1 MASVTALPPGPR
13 DSPLRQLVRYV
24 PHPAEFLEECCR
36 AYGPRFTMRL
46 AGFGTFVQ
54 LAQPAAVQEL
64 FRGDPTQLHSG
75 EANAFLAV
83 TVGRRSVLV
92 LDEAAHADQRRVL
105 VPPLH
110 GSRMQAK
117 VERMR
122 RATEAALRDWPL
134 GRAVPLEPL
143 MRDITLRTMLDV
155 VLGIGEEEAREVAA
169 QRLGRDLAKLLSYA
183 RTPFAI
189 VFANLAPHELLR
201 RVPFLPYYREL
212 RRIHAALDQRIER
225 RRADHRAA
233 PPADRAA
240 PPADLLSELLRATRA
255 DGRPI
260 DDGEIRDALMTI
272 LVAGHDTTAV
282 ALAWLFLQIVE
293 RDGVQQRL
301 RAELHAVTGGAPIA
315 ADHLPRLVYLDAV
328 VRESLRLCTV
338 VPFVTRR
345 LTVPLRVDG
354 HDFPAGVHL
363 CPCIHLVHRDPE
375 LYPEP
380 ERFRPERFLER
391 KFGPHEWLPF
401 GGGERLCTGMAFALT
416 EMKVVAATLLAALEL
431 ARPRDAATERVRSGV
446 LIAPSDGVVVVAQ
459 RAAIAG
465 AATSAASTP

>member
-13 DSPLRQLVRYV
+13 DSPLRQLLRYV
-24 PHPAEFLEECCR
+24 PHPAEFLEACR
-36 AYGPRFTMRL
+36 RDYGDRFTMRL
-46 AGFGTFVQ
+46 TGFGTFVQ

-117 VERMR
+117 VEQMR

-134 GRAVPLEPL
+134 GRAVPLEPR

-155 VLGIGEEEAREVAA
+155 VLGIGEEEAREGPAR
-169 QRLGRDLAKLLSYA
+169 RLGADLAKLLSYA

-189 VFANLAPHELLR
+189 VLANLAPHELLR

-225 RRADHRAA
+225 RRAAHRAA
-233 PPADRAA
+233 PPSDL
-240 PPADLLSELLRATRA
+240 PADLLAELLRATRA
-255 DGRPI
+255 DGRSI

-293 RDGVQQRL
+293 REGMQQRL
-301 RAELHAVTGGAPIA
+301 RAELRAVTGGEPIA

-354 HDFPAGVHL
+354 HDYPAGVHL
-363 CPCIHLVHRDPE
+363 CPCSHLVHRDPE

-391 KFGPHEWLPF
+391 KFGPHEWFPF

-416 EMKVVAATLLAALEL
+416 EMKVVAATLLVALEL
-431 ARPRDAATERVRSGV
+431 QRPRDAATERVRRGV

-459 RAAIAG
+459 RSALAG